1 MKDFFESLKKRY
13 HYAMVVFKELV
24 KTDFQLRYQGSF
36 LGMVWSVLK
45 PLMLFAVMYVVFVK
59 FLKFSD
65 GTPTFPISLLCGTC
79 LWSFFSESTSMGM
92 RAIVDR
98 GDLLRKIHFPN
109 YIIVASTTMGSMISL
124 GINLGVVIL
133 FGFFAHAHYT
143 WRILLVPLS
152 IIQLYC
158 LGLGVALLLGS
169 LYVYFRDVAHIW
181 EVVLQAMFYATP
193 IIYPISMVAQN
204 KEFSWA
210 ADILM
215 LNPTTQTIM
224 DIRHNLLSP
233 EYVPTVW
240 TMVDNK
246 LLCLLPYVLSAV
258 ILWLGIHVFR
268 KYSAKFA
275 EVLCIMTE
283 NNTVDERPVVLKVE
297 HVAKSFRL
305 PTEQA
310 TGLKMAFLNWTKG
323 IKGYTEQHVLR
334 DINFEVHQG
343 DFFGIVGRNGSGKST
358 LLKIISQIYVP
369 EQGSVMVK
377 G

>member
-124 GINLGVVIL
+124 GINLVVVIL

-158 LGLGVALLLGS
+158 LGLSVALLLGS

-181 EVVLQAMFYATP
+181 EVVLQAMFYATH

-275 EVLCIMTE
+275 EVL
-283 NNTVDERPVVLKVE
+283 
-297 HVAKSFRL
+297 
-305 PTEQA
+305 
-310 TGLKMAFLNWTKG
+310 
-323 IKGYTEQHVLR
+323 
-334 DINFEVHQG
+334 
-343 DFFGIVGRNGSGKST
+343 
-358 LLKIISQIYVP
+358 
-369 EQGSVMVK
+369 
-377 G
+377 

>member
-124 GINLGVVIL
+124 GINLVVVIL

-169 LYVYFRDVAHIW
+169 LYVYFRDVAHIG

-275 EVLCIMTE
+275 EVL
-283 NNTVDERPVVLKVE
+283 
-297 HVAKSFRL
+297 
-305 PTEQA
+305 
-310 TGLKMAFLNWTKG
+310 
-323 IKGYTEQHVLR
+323 
-334 DINFEVHQG
+334 
-343 DFFGIVGRNGSGKST
+343 
-358 LLKIISQIYVP
+358 
-369 EQGSVMVK
+369 
-377 G
+377 

>member
-124 GINLGVVIL
+124 GINLVVVIL

-158 LGLGVALLLGS
+158 LGLSVALLLGS

-210 ADILM
+210 PDILM

-275 EVLCIMTE
+275 EVL
-283 NNTVDERPVVLKVE
+283 
-297 HVAKSFRL
+297 
-305 PTEQA
+305 
-310 TGLKMAFLNWTKG
+310 
-323 IKGYTEQHVLR
+323 
-334 DINFEVHQG
+334 
-343 DFFGIVGRNGSGKST
+343 
-358 LLKIISQIYVP
+358 
-369 EQGSVMVK
+369 
-377 G
+377 